1 MNVLLLLVA
10 LLWAVPASAQNPV
23 LDAAERLEQQGYFE
37 PCRNGNDHACS
48 YFVRLVVYTVN
59 PNGDPSLPGAL
70 RKTAGGKNIDGYAE
84 DAIALNGN
92 PGDLHNVIDLVGGA
106 GASGARL
113 QWGGPHPRRSS
124 DVWEAPK
131 ALSARELA
139 VLGKADVPGPHPG
152 PVVPNPGTPKPPPA
166 PSVNLQ
172 PLLDAL
178 AALSAKVDAL
188 NIRADGLAAQAG
200 ATQDQIRAL
209 TEQLAAAHLS
219 VLEAV
224 DLGKQQLNTVYSGR
238 AGFLG
243 TVTLRPQR

>member
-1 MNVLLLLVA
+1 MKGILVLIA
-10 LLWAVPASAQNPV
+10 LLWAVPAAAQNPV
-23 LDAAERLEQQGYFE
+23 LEAAEALEQQGYFE

-59 PNGDPSLPGAL
+59 PKGDPNLPGAL

-139 VLGKADVPGPHPG
+139 VLKPGSGGNP
-152 PVVPNPGTPKPPPA
+152 PNPPSNPPNTPIPPA
-166 PSVNLQ
+166 TSVNLQ
-172 PLLDAL
+172 PILEAL

-188 NIRADGLAAQAG
+188 NIRADGLAAQVG
-200 ATQDQIRAL
+200 ATQEQIRAL
-209 TEQLAAAHLS
+209 SEQVNATHLS
-219 VLEAV
+219 VLETV
-224 DLGKQQLNTVYSGR
+224 DLGKQQLNTSYVGR
-238 AGFLG
+238 IPAFGG
-243 TVTLRPQR
+243 TAVMRPSR

>member
-1 MNVLLLLVA
+1 MKGILVLIA
-10 LLWAVPASAQNPV
+10 LLWAVPAAAQNPV
-23 LDAAERLEQQGYFE
+23 LEAAEALEQQGYFE

-59 PNGDPSLPGAL
+59 PKGDPNLPGAL

-139 VLGKADVPGPHPG
+139 VLGKADVPGP
-152 PVVPNPGTPKPPPA
+152 NPGTPKPPPA

-172 PLLDAL
+172 PILEAL

-188 NIRADGLAAQAG
+188 NIRADGLAAQVG
-200 ATQDQIRAL
+200 ATQEQIRAL
-209 TEQLAAAHLS
+209 SEQVNATHLS
-219 VLEAV
+219 VLETV
-224 DLGKQQLNTVYSGR
+224 DLGKQQLNTSYVGR
-238 AGFLG
+238 IPAFGG
-243 TVTLRPQR
+243 TAVMRPSR